1 MFDILAEERNEKQF
15 QFQNSSVTIVARTGP
30 HISENV
36 KYASAAKTFYED
48 TNNHKAKPKY
58 VLTVKF
64 HVLSAQ
70 EFQLVPL

>member
-1 MFDILAEERNEKQF
+1 MCGP
-15 QFQNSSVTIVARTGP
+15 RTGP
-30 HISENV
+30 HISENI

-48 TNNHKAKPKY
+48 TNSHKAKPKY

-70 EFQLVPL
+70 EFQFIYIWIFVKSSIFCHGN